1 MTDYSEPL
9 VHLKQQIKLL
19 EDGLS
24 QKIGRE
30 ELYEIMFSVGENC
43 RKLSAYIGRLE
54 K

>member
-24 QKIGRE
+24 QKMSKDALYTILFSIE
-30 ELYEIMFSVGENC
+30 ISLDELI
-43 RKLSAYIGRLE
+43 AYIRSLE

>member
-19 EDGLS
+19 EDGFS
-24 QKIGRE
+24 QKKDTE
-30 ELYEIMFSVGENC
+30 ELYEIMFAIGENC

>member
-9 VHLKQQIKLL
+9 VHLKQRVKLL

-24 QKIGRE
+24 QKASKDVM
-30 ELYEIMFSVGENC
+30 YQIMFAIGENC
-43 RKLSAYIGRLE
+43 RKLSAYIGRIE